1 MTHATDPSGAAAGGG
16 PAAYVSPAALRALLD
31 TGDGPT
37 VLDVRDADE
46 YAAGHLPGARHL
58 PGAALPGRLR
68 EVPRGRPVVT
78 Y

>member
-1 MTHATDPSGAAAGGG
+1 MTHATDPSGAAAGG
-16 PAAYVSPAALRALLD
+16 PDAYVSPAALRALLA

-58 PGAALPGRLR
+58 PGAELPGRLA